1 MKKYWVILAVLL
13 IACEGKLT
21 DEQRRKMKEQM
32 ELHKIKK
39 VTDTEITEAAFAKG
53 RSYIQQIESFGQ
65 DSSKV
70 NALMEESGGRI
81 RWVVPG
87 QGNLLTLEQQLIDAY
102 LSDMTGG
109 MQDNVQELRR
119 GTEKTDSILY
129 TKPVVVKL
137 ADGSERFEG
146 VWNIWISKKELI
158 LAMDK

>member
-1 MKKYWVILAVLL
+1 MKKYLIILATLL

-21 DEQRRKMKEQM
+21 DEQRKKMKEQM

-39 VTDTEITEAAFAKG
+39 VTETEITEAAFAKG
-53 RSYIQQIESFGQ
+53 RSYIKQIESFGQ
-65 DSSKV
+65 DSSRIGELI
-70 NALMEESGGRI
+70 NETGGRI
-81 RWVVPG
+81 RWIVPG
-87 QGNLLTLEQQLIDAY
+87 EGNVLALEQQLVDAY

-109 MQDNVQELRR
+109 AQDNVQELKH

-129 TKPVVVKL
+129 TKPVIVKL

-146 VWNIWISKKELI
+146 MWNIWVSKKELI